1 MDVKYKTTI
10 VQKGNN
16 TGLHVP
22 EDILEKLGGGKR
34 PLVRVQLNG
43 YTYRSAVG
51 KMDGKFMIPLSAE
64 NRANAGVK
72 GGDTLEVT
80 LALDTLPRTVEV
92 PSELKSALD
101 KNKTAMLAFEK
112 LAPSRKK
119 AIVLSIGG
127 AKTEETKTRRI
138 EKAIKDLLNPS

>member
-1 MDVKYKTTI
+1 MDITYKTTI
-10 VQKGNN
+10 VQKGNT

-22 EDILEKLGGGKR
+22 EDILERLGGGKR
-34 PLVRVQLNG
+34 PLIRVHLNG
-43 YTYRSAVG
+43 YSYRSAVG

-64 NRANAGVK
+64 NRTKAGVN
-72 GGDTLEVT
+72 GGDTVEVS

-92 PSELKSALD
+92 PPGLKSALD
-101 KNKTAMLAFEK
+101 KNKTAKLAFEK

-138 EKAIKDLLNPS
+138 EKAIKDLLKPA